1 MFCKGF
7 SVVHVFRLN
16 VIIVFL
22 FRFGGAFLLLKSNSE
37 RCLFEFH
44 SRPMSRL
51 NSFSEDA
58 VKVQIKNFRQAFG
71 VPGLYRCAET
81 DSLAKVIEAGDDFD
95 EDASLVFKDVGLILD
110 LRSASERDES
120 SARRWME
127 KSGFNVMENVDEEE
141 LKDKTVLRIDVLSP
155 TRLFEYLN
163 KFWLTPSQ
171 QALSAI
177 YFATNIRKRNELQ
190 MSVLNSRGLA
200 GLYEAIVQTSGND
213 ICFALRTLTLHF
225 ENNNSPAVVHCVQ
238 GKDR

>member
-1 MFCKGF
+1 
-7 SVVHVFRLN
+7 
-16 VIIVFL
+16 
-22 FRFGGAFLLLKSNSE
+22 
-37 RCLFEFH
+37 
-44 SRPMSRL
+44 
-51 NSFSEDA
+51 
-58 VKVQIKNFRQAFG
+58 
-71 VPGLYRCAET
+71 
-81 DSLAKVIEAGDDFD
+81 
-95 EDASLVFKDVGLILD
+95 
-110 LRSASERDES
+110 
-120 SARRWME
+120 ME